1 MRALLMGFALLTA
14 AACGPRQVEVGSG
27 APSQAEVLLT
37 VRNNFSQAV
46 SVYVVQGGNPMFVKM
61 VAANAQETI
70 PVRGVAPGSNVTL
83 RATVADGSRTV
94 EKTGVTLNSTYSWP
108 IP

>member
-1 MRALLMGFALLTA
+1 MRALLMGLALLAT

-27 APSQAEVLLT
+27 APSEAQVMLS
-37 VRNNFSQAV
+37 VQNNFSQAV

-83 RATVADGSRTV
+83 RATVADGSRTA
-94 EKTGVTLNSTYSWP
+94 EKSVTLNGTYSWV